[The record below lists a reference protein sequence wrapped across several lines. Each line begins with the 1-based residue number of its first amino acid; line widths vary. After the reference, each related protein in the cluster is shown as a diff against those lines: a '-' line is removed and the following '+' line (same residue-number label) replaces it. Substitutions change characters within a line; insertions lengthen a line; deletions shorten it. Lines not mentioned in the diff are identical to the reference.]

1 MSKVL
6 LLIDAGNTALKYRLM
21 KGDEIL
27 QDWVLYPDSDQSL
40 IEEILFLKADEIWI
54 SDVQK
59 GDIPVPIN
67 TPIKTISAAQSFP
80 FKSEPILLNSL
91 GADRLCVFA
100 ALTEVTDSQNA
111 ALAITIGTA
120 ITYNLLLPGRIAA
133 GGAISP
139 GVDMRFQ
146 ALHDFTGK
154 LPLVK
159 AIENPVFPGNNTEQA
174 IQAGVVLGI
183 VNEIQGFIQGIKE
196 DLQLEPEIILSG
208 GYAHYFENHLK
219 KRNFVLPDL
228 VLRGLYRLAI
238 LNRNE

>member
-21 KGDEIL
+21 KGDEIQ
-27 QDWVLYPDSDQSL
+27 QDWILYPDSEQWL
-40 IEEILFLKADEIWI
+40 IEEILFLKAGEIWI

-80 FKSEPILLNSL
+80 FKIEPVLLNSL
-91 GADRLCVFA
+91 GPDRLCVYA
-100 ALTEVTDSQNA
+100 ALTEITDTKNA

-120 ITYNLLLPGRIAA
+120 ITYNLLLPGRIAV

-146 ALHDFTGK
+146 ALHNFTGK

-159 AIENPVFPGNNTEQA
+159 PIDHPVFPGNNTEQA
-174 IQAGVVLGI
+174 LQAGVMIGI
-183 VNEIQGFIQGIKE
+183 EHEIEGFIQQVKTE
-196 DLQLEPEIILSG
+196 LQLEPEIILSG

-219 KRNFVLPDL
+219 KWNFVLPDL